1 MTRAGGKIPFP
12 MPSSGVA
19 EDKHPFAVGSSGL
32 VKSQNWL
39 IVDGRLRTRDGLVS
53 LDPPKR
59 WFEKLSIGA
68 NLIPDGLAEG
78 SAAGMAMIN
87 YIGGV
92 GNLNLG
98 LNTPIVGERQYVA
111 FAAGSEDAEFFTD
124 TIAAEP
130 GLEYTWWMLTSSSF
144 ESGDAIME
152 FLDSSETVLEQVN
165 FSGDAVNQGVITAS
179 QIAPPQTAYV
189 RLLVTAR
196 EDHPVTFGPMK
207 LVQGEEVV
215 AWSRGAGY
223 AITIEDNLFDV
234 EVAHPETTAS
244 ALNFWGPITGR
255 EQIESVQGV
264 NSLGLFDGYTTQP
277 ILGRSV
283 GFSASTLRQQPGIE
297 DTVGMEMLAAGR
309 YPAVANVYYKMSVSA
324 RFDLEVEPINDIRY
338 VVEAVCYKADGTEI
352 KSFTAVT
359 ASTPE
364 TGDETVNDVDV
375 PERDD
380 VQFKTPYQTAF
391 IGVRA
396 KCTYLTAGREQV
408 YTEDGSGIISNELDE
423 VTIEGPNTVF
433 KRCGIIIDDIKLVAT
448 VGASTDWYDFVMPT
462 ITHDGPYERGEYPLN
477 YLLHNYLFEGAA
489 QPDRILQATNE
500 SLWKFNDDDD
510 DWEWIGFDL
519 ETIYSAFYQVLTD
532 DDDEESFTLSEQ
544 VLFEQTEDEGYTLT
558 NPGDEEELVVE
569 IELPAASEGS
579 TDPYPGGWWRYRVN
593 GGDWSTQYSLSGE
606 PPVKEAAI
614 EYNSRTLPVKIVL
627 DVTNHEDFADICV
640 IPEDETLDNPI
651 FRGTI
656 YARHHDGEDG
666 ETLFNTDRDG
676 PVDMRSYDY
685 AQKTYVV
692 CANPNDR
699 VVAWSG
705 QDDEKVERAG
715 TNAPFARTICISG
728 GRVMAGNVRF
738 TDPGAELVAPLAV
751 AYTDT
756 FLSQGF
762 NNWHPELAIRL
773 ADTSGEIVKLLEM
786 GTLAVSCYKTDA
798 LYMLVYQTGNNPF
811 RAQLMASNIP
821 GPLGVRAVTPTTE
834 NSHLYLAEDG
844 GIYMFDGSYPR
855 QLNPT
860 ISATIEAEIDLNY
873 KNRAWVTYTPR
884 LNAALAMYPTKG
896 SGGKV
901 NRGMY
906 IDIPGEAG
914 WPFEWNG
921 SIFDFSAGA
930 PVRNTQAYKVSG
942 MRVRIGGVT
951 TAIAGGTSLQPD
963 FFMGAADGTTYVLDD
978 GAGDDWG
985 EPILA
990 VLRTGLTEFG
1000 LLDQFSILKQIEFIF
1015 NRTNLPHSVEVDVW
1029 SSDYGTDTRVV
1040 DSQEIDIF
1048 ADGPYE
1054 IEVREKARYWGYG
1067 LKVPA
1072 TEQIVYSGAYG
1083 SVARAGWRKL

>member
-12 MPSSGVA
+12 MPSSGVS
-19 EDKHPFAVGSSGL
+19 EDKHPFAVGTSGL
-32 VKSQNWL
+32 IKSQNWL
-39 IVDGRLRTRDGLVS
+39 LVDGRLRTRDGLVS

-78 SAAGMAMIN
+78 SAAGLAMFTTEP
-87 YIGGV
+87 GV
-92 GNLNLG
+92 GVTLG
-98 LNTPIVGERQYVA
+98 TATPIVGEAQYTA
-111 FAAGSEDAEFFTD
+111 TLSGSVEADV
-124 TIAAEP
+124 TIDPIDAEP
-130 GLEYTWWMLTSSSF
+130 GLHYTFWMLVDEDWQDGDAVMEFTNSSDVTIEQVSF
-144 ESGDAIME
+144 EA
-152 FLDSSETVLEQVN
+152 
-165 FSGDAVNQGVITAS
+165 DAVNQGVAIAS
-179 QIAPPQTAYV
+179 SIAPPQTDGV
-189 RLLVTAR
+189 RLRVSPG
-196 EDHPVTFGPMK
+196 DGHPVTFGPMK
-207 LVQGEEVV
+207 LVQAEEVV

-223 AITIEDNLFDV
+223 AITIEDSLFDV

-244 ALNFWGPITGR
+244 ALNLWEPMNGR

-264 NSLGLFDGYTTQP
+264 NTLGLFDGYTTQP

-283 GFSASTLRQQPGIE
+283 GFSASTLRQFPGIY
-297 DTVGMEMLAAGR
+297 DTVGMELLAAGR
-309 YPAVANVYYKMSVSA
+309 YAAVANVYHKMSVSA
-324 RFDLEVEPINDIRY
+324 RFDLEIEPINDIQY

-352 KSFTAVT
+352 KSFTVVT
-359 ASTPE
+359 ASTPA
-364 TGDETVNDVDV
+364 TGDATVNDVGT

-396 KCTYLTAGREQV
+396 KCTYSTSGREQV
-408 YTEDGSGIISNELDE
+408 YTEEGGGIISNELDA
-423 VTIEGPNTVF
+423 VTIEGENKIF
-433 KRCGIIIDDIKLVAT
+433 KRCGVIIDDIKLVET

-462 ITHDGPYERGEYPLN
+462 IVHDGPYERGEYPLN

-489 QPDRILQATNE
+489 EPDRILQATNE

-544 VLFEQTEDEGYTLT
+544 VVFQQTSNEGYTLT
-558 NPGDEEELVVE
+558 NPGDEEGLIIE
-569 IELPAASEGS
+569 IELPAASESS
-579 TDPYPGGWWRYRVN
+579 TEPYPGGWWRYRVN
-593 GGDWSTQYSLSGE
+593 GGDWSAQFSLSSE
-606 PPVKEAAI
+606 PPVKESVI
-614 EYNSRTLPVKIVL
+614 NYNGRDLSAKIVL

-640 IPEDETLDNPI
+640 TPEDETLDNPI

-656 YARHHDGEDG
+656 YARHHDGETG
-666 ETLFNTDRDG
+666 ETLFSADRG
-676 PVDMRSYDY
+676 NPVDMRGYDY

-699 VVAWSG
+699 VVAWGG
-705 QDDEKVERAG
+705 QDGEKVERAG

-728 GRVMAGNVRF
+728 GRVMAGNVHF

-751 AYTDT
+751 VYTDT

-762 NNWHPELAIRL
+762 NRWHPELAIRL

-798 LYMLVYQTGNNPF
+798 LYMLVFQTGNNPF

-860 ISATIEAEIDLNY
+860 ISSTIESEIDLNY

-930 PVRNTQAYKVSG
+930 PVRNTQTYKVSG
-942 MRVRIGGVT
+942 MRIRIGGVT

-1000 LLDQFSILKQIEFIF
+1000 LLDRFSILKQIEFIF
-1015 NRTNLPHSVEVDVW
+1015 NRTNQPHSMEVDVW
-1029 SSDYGTDTRVV
+1029 ASDYGTDARVV